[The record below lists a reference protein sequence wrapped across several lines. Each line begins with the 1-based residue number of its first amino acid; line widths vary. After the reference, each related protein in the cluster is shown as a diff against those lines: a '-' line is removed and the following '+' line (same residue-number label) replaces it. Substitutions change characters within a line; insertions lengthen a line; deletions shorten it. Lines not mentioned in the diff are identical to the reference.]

1 MYIDLDF
8 AYDEASYA
16 IDDASKKAFAEDGF
30 IIVRYVSTQ
39 TVMMHAMNKLII
51 SRII

>member
-8 AYDEASYA
+8 AYDEATYA

-30 IIVRYVSTQ
+30 IIVRYVSMIVFVKAHKQ
-39 TVMMHAMNKLII
+39 
-51 SRII
+51 S